1 MQTFFHRSGHL
12 DLDRTI
18 VMGILNVTPD
28 SFSDG
33 GRYLLPEKALEHALQ
48 IQEQGAGILDVGA
61 QSTRP
66 GHIPVSPEEEKE
78 RLLPVLRLL
87 KGPIRIPISV
97 DTYYPDVAQ
106 AALLEGASIL
116 NDVSGRLD
124 NGMMELAARTGAGL
138 ILMHA
143 GDGADDTGTGEDV
156 LQTVRVFFE
165 RALDRAARVVLDPRQ
180 ICLDPG
186 IGFGKTR
193 EGDRRLVSNLKRL
206 TAGLPETALLVGA
219 SRKRVVGECV
229 GETVPLCE
237 RLPGTLAFHSIAQW
251 NGVRILRAH
260 DVAEAVRAAAVVDA
274 LMKEGDG

>member
-138 ILMHA
+138 ILMYA

-165 RALDRAARVVLDPRQ
+165 RALDRAARVGLDPRADLPGSGYRVRQ
-180 ICLDPG
+180 DPG
-186 IGFGKTR
+186 GGPPPGLQS
-193 EGDRRLVSNLKRL
+193 EAAHGGPAGDGAARWS
-206 TAGLPETALLVGA
+206 LPETGG
-219 SRKRVVGECV
+219 RGMR
-229 GETVPLCE
+229 
-237 RLPGTLAFHSIAQW
+237 R
-251 NGVRILRAH
+251 
-260 DVAEAVRAAAVVDA
+260 
-274 LMKEGDG
+274 GDGSAL

>member
-165 RALDRAARVVLDPRQ
+165 RALDRAARVGLDPRQ
-180 ICLDPG
+180 ICRGSSPTRAALSSARSK
-186 IGFGKTR
+186 KTR
-193 EGDRRLVSNLKRL
+193 TVCRTSSPVPVSSAPSPACIKIRP
-206 TAGLPETALLVGA
+206 AP
-219 SRKRVVGECV
+219 
-229 GETVPLCE
+229 
-237 RLPGTLAFHSIAQW
+237 
-251 NGVRILRAH
+251 
-260 DVAEAVRAAAVVDA
+260 VRAASSIMPLSSRPDTSLRIEAPSSRA
-274 LMKEGDG
+274 ACATSG

>member
-97 DTYYPDVAQ
+97 DTYYPGVAQ

-156 LQTVRVFFE
+156 LQTVRVFF
-165 RALDRAARVVLDPRQ
+165 
-180 ICLDPG
+180 
-186 IGFGKTR
+186 
-193 EGDRRLVSNLKRL
+193 
-206 TAGLPETALLVGA
+206 
-219 SRKRVVGECV
+219 
-229 GETVPLCE
+229 
-237 RLPGTLAFHSIAQW
+237 
-251 NGVRILRAH
+251 
-260 DVAEAVRAAAVVDA
+260 
-274 LMKEGDG
+274 